1 MKNEKGVSCM
11 IDEERNQYQFVC
23 KPNFDRIESGL
34 EELKNR
40 FFHDNGKDSIQT
52 SIIKTSAFLKE
63 IKDWQ
68 DQHSKKEATNP
79 IQWLSQN
86 WRTFSAVI
94 FVIIWLLTN
103 VFNVKSFSTEQR
115 SEIKEMLKTIIVD
128 TRE

>member
-1 MKNEKGVSCM
+1 MTK
-11 IDEERNQYQFVC
+11 EEQEQYQFVC

-34 EELKNR
+34 EDMKNR
-40 FFHDNGKDSIQT
+40 FFHDNGKKSVQT
-52 SIIKTSAFLKE
+52 SLIETAASLRE
-63 IKDWQ
+63 IKAWQ
-68 DQHSKKEATNP
+68 EQHTKKEATNP

-115 SEIKEMLKTIIVD
+115 TEIKEMLKTIIVD
-128 TRE
+128 TRK